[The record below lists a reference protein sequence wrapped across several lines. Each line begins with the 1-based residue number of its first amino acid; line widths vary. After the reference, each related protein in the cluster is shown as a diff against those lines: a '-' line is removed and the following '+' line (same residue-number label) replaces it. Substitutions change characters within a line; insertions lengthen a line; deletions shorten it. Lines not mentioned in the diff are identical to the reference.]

1 MAFVNA
7 LRPLRLFLGELC
19 GQKLLFVRDE
29 NQKTLIAKLAKER
42 PQRTQRNST
51 QAQLRDSRPET
62 MKAIRVQHTGGP
74 EVMELAEVPVPQ
86 AKPTEAVVKVAVAGV
101 NSIDGY
107 FRDGKFR
114 TPLPFIPGQE
124 GVGVVTAVGANT
136 KTVKVGDR
144 VAWSGT
150 LGSYAEFV
158 AAEEEHLVPVPAAIT
173 DERAAASMMQGLTA
187 HYLVNDA
194 HKLKAGETA
203 LVHAAAGGVGLLL
216 VQLAHAIGAR
226 VIGTASS
233 EEKAQLA
240 REAGADE
247 VVVFTQQDFE
257 SEVKRLTGGKG
268 VEVVYDGVGKATFE
282 KNLNV
287 MRLRGMLVL
296 YGMSSGPV
304 PPVDPAKL
312 SEKGSLYMARTT
324 LAHFTATR
332 EELLA
337 RTSDLF
343 RMIADGKLKVKIAKT
358 YPLAE
363 AAQAHR
369 DMESRKI
376 AGKLLLVL

>member
-1 MAFVNA
+1 
-7 LRPLRLFLGELC
+7 
-19 GQKLLFVRDE
+19 
-29 NQKTLIAKLAKER
+29 
-42 PQRTQRNST
+42 
-51 QAQLRDSRPET
+51 

-74 EVMELAEVPVPQ
+74 EVMEVADVPLPQ
-86 AKPTEAVVKVAVAGV
+86 PKPTEAVVKVSVAGV
-101 NSIDGY
+101 NSIDGQ
-107 FRDGKFR
+107 FRDGSLR

-124 GVGVVTAVGANT
+124 GSGVVSAVGAQA

-144 VAWSGT
+144 VAWSGV
-150 LGSYAEFV
+150 LGSYAEYVV
-158 AAEEEHLVPVPAAIT
+158 APEEHLVPVPAAVS
-173 DERAAASMMQGLTA
+173 DEQAAAAMMHGLTA

-194 HKLKAGETA
+194 YKLRAGETA

-216 VQLAHAIGAR
+216 VQMARAMGAR

-233 EEKAQLA
+233 EEKAKLA

-247 VVVFTQQDFE
+247 VIVFTRQDFE
-257 SEVKRLTGGKG
+257 TEVKRLTGGKG
-268 VEVVYDGVGKATFE
+268 VDVVYDGVGKATFE

-287 MRLRGMLVL
+287 MRSRGMLVL

-337 RTSDLF
+337 RTRDLF
-343 RMIADGKLKVKIAKT
+343 AMIADGKLNVRIAKT
-358 YPLAE
+358 YPLTE
-363 AAQAHR
+363 AAAAHR
-369 DMESRKI
+369 DMEARKI
-376 AGKLLLVL
+376 AGKLLLTP

>member
-1 MAFVNA
+1 
-7 LRPLRLFLGELC
+7 
-19 GQKLLFVRDE
+19 
-29 NQKTLIAKLAKER
+29 
-42 PQRTQRNST
+42 
-51 QAQLRDSRPET
+51 

-74 EVMELAEVPVPQ
+74 EVMELVDVPVPQ
-86 AKPTEAVVKVAVAGV
+86 AKGSEAVVKVNVAGV
-101 NSIDGY
+101 NSIDAQ
-107 FRDGKFR
+107 FRDGRLR

-124 GVGVVTAVGANT
+124 GAGVVTEVGPQV
-136 KTVKVGDR
+136 KVLKVGDR

-150 LGSYAEFV
+150 LGSYAECL
-158 AAEEEHLVPVPAAIT
+158 AAPEEHLVPVPEAISDEQATAA
-173 DERAAASMMQGLTA
+173 MVHGLTA

-194 HKLKAGETA
+194 HKLKPGETA
-203 LVHAAAGGVGLLL
+203 LVHAAAGGVGLL
-216 VQLAHAIGAR
+216 VVEMARAIGAR

-247 VVVFTQQDFE
+247 VIVFTQQDFE
-257 SEVKRLTGGKG
+257 PEVKRLTNGKG
-268 VEVVYDGVGKATFE
+268 VDVVYDGVGKATFE

-287 MRLRGMLVL
+287 MRLRGMLVI
-296 YGMSSGPV
+296 YGMSSGAV

-337 RTSDLF
+337 RTSALF
-343 RMIADGKLKVKIAKT
+343 NMIADGKLNVRIAKK

-363 AAQAHR
+363 AVQAHR
-369 DMESRKI
+369 DMEARKL
-376 AGKLLLVL
+376 AGKLLLVP

>member
-1 MAFVNA
+1 
-7 LRPLRLFLGELC
+7 
-19 GQKLLFVRDE
+19 
-29 NQKTLIAKLAKER
+29 
-42 PQRTQRNST
+42 
-51 QAQLRDSRPET
+51 
-62 MKAIRVQHTGGP
+62 
-74 EVMELAEVPVPQ
+74 MELVEIPVPQ
-86 AKPTEAVVKVAVAGV
+86 PKPAEAVVKVHVAGV
-101 NSIDGY
+101 NSIDGQ
-107 FRDGKFR
+107 FRDGRLR

-124 GVGVVTAVGANT
+124 GAGVVTAVGGQT

-150 LGSYAEFV
+150 LGSYAEYV
-158 AAEEEHLVPVPAAIT
+158 AAPEEHLVPVPAVIT
-173 DERAAASMMQGLTA
+173 DEQAAAAMMHGLTA

-203 LVHAAAGGVGLLL
+203 LVHAAAGGVGLLV
-216 VQLAHAIGAR
+216 VQMARAIGAR

-233 EEKAQLA
+233 EEKARLA
-240 REAGADE
+240 REAGAEE
-247 VVVFTQQDFE
+247 VIVFTKNDFE
-257 SEVKRLTGGKG
+257 SDVKRLTGGKG
-268 VEVVYDGVGKATFE
+268 VDVVYDGVGKDTFE

-332 EELLA
+332 DELLA
-337 RTSDLF
+337 RTSALF
-343 RMIADGKLKVKIAKT
+343 GMIEEGKLHVRVAKK

-363 AAQAHR
+363 APQAHR
-369 DMESRKI
+369 DMEARKL
-376 AGKLLLVL
+376 AGKFLLVP

>member
-1 MAFVNA
+1 
-7 LRPLRLFLGELC
+7 
-19 GQKLLFVRDE
+19 
-29 NQKTLIAKLAKER
+29 
-42 PQRTQRNST
+42 
-51 QAQLRDSRPET
+51 

-74 EVMELAEVPVPQ
+74 EVMELTEIPLPQPKPAE
-86 AKPTEAVVKVAVAGV
+86 AAVKVSIAGV
-101 NSIDGY
+101 NSIDGH
-107 FRDGKFR
+107 FRDGSLR

-124 GVGVVTAVGANT
+124 GAGMVSAVGALA

-144 VAWSGT
+144 VAWSGV

-158 AAEEEHLVPVPAAIT
+158 VSPEEHLVPVPTNVT
-173 DERAAASMMQGLTA
+173 DEQAAAAMMHGLTA
-187 HYLVNDA
+187 HYLANDA

-216 VQLAHAIGAR
+216 VQMARAIGAR

-233 EEKAQLA
+233 EEKARLA
-240 REAGADE
+240 REAGAEE
-247 VVVFTQQDFE
+247 VIVFTQQDFE
-257 SEVKRLTGGKG
+257 TDVKRLTGGKG
-268 VEVVYDGVGKATFE
+268 VDVVYDGVGKATFE

-287 MRLRGMLVL
+287 MRPRGMLVL

-337 RTSDLF
+337 RTGALF
-343 RMIADGKLKVKIAKT
+343 AMIADGKLKVRIAKT

-369 DMESRKI
+369 DMEGRKI
-376 AGKLLLVL
+376 AGKLLLVP

>member
-1 MAFVNA
+1 
-7 LRPLRLFLGELC
+7 
-19 GQKLLFVRDE
+19 
-29 NQKTLIAKLAKER
+29 
-42 PQRTQRNST
+42 
-51 QAQLRDSRPET
+51 

-74 EVMELAEVPVPQ
+74 EVMELTEVPAPQ
-86 AKPTEAVVKVAVAGV
+86 PKSAEALVKVSVAGV

-107 FRDGKFR
+107 FRDGRFR

-124 GVGVVTAVGANT
+124 GAGVVTEVGAQA
-136 KTVKVGDR
+136 KSVKVGDR

-150 LGSYAEFV
+150 LGSYAEYV
-158 AAEEEHLVPVPAAIT
+158 AAEEEHLVPVPGSIT
-173 DERAAASMMQGLTA
+173 DEQAAAAMMHGLTA
-187 HYLVNDA
+187 HYLANDA

-216 VQLAHAIGAR
+216 VQMARAIGAR
-226 VIGTASS
+226 VIGTVSTDD
-233 EEKAQLA
+233 KAKLA

-247 VVVFTQQDFE
+247 VIVFTRQDFE
-257 SEVKRLTGGKG
+257 SEVQRLTDGKG

-337 RTSDLF
+337 RTSALF
-343 RMIADGKLKVKIAKT
+343 GMIASGELKLRIAKT

-369 DMESRKI
+369 DMEERKV
-376 AGKLLLVL
+376 AGKLLLIP

>member
-1 MAFVNA
+1 
-7 LRPLRLFLGELC
+7 
-19 GQKLLFVRDE
+19 
-29 NQKTLIAKLAKER
+29 
-42 PQRTQRNST
+42 
-51 QAQLRDSRPET
+51 

-74 EVMELAEVPVPQ
+74 EVMELVEVPVPQ
-86 AKPTEAVVKVAVAGV
+86 AKFGEAVVKVSVAGL
-101 NSIDGY
+101 NSIDGH
-107 FRDGKFR
+107 FRDGSLR

-124 GVGVVTAVGANT
+124 GSGVVSSTGSNVQ
-136 KTVKVGDR
+136 TVKVGDR
-144 VAWSGT
+144 VAWSGA
-150 LGSYAEFV
+150 LGSYAEYV
-158 AAEEEHLVPVPAAIT
+158 AASADSLVPVPATVT
-173 DERAAASMMQGLTA
+173 DQQAAAAMMHGLTA

-216 VQLAHAIGAR
+216 VQMARMIGAR

-233 EEKAQLA
+233 QEKADLA
-240 REAGADE
+240 RSAGADE
-247 VVVFTQQDFE
+247 VIVFTQQDFDA
-257 SEVKRLTGGKG
+257 EVKRLTGGKG
-268 VEVVYDGVGKATFE
+268 VDVVYDGVGKATFE

-337 RTSDLF
+337 RSGALF
-343 RMIADGKLKVKIAKT
+343 EMITNGKLKLRIAKT
-358 YPLAE
+358 YSLAE

-369 DMESRKI
+369 DMEARKI
-376 AGKLLLVL
+376 AGKLLLIP

>member
-1 MAFVNA
+1 
-7 LRPLRLFLGELC
+7 
-19 GQKLLFVRDE
+19 
-29 NQKTLIAKLAKER
+29 
-42 PQRTQRNST
+42 
-51 QAQLRDSRPET
+51 
-62 MKAIRVQHTGGP
+62 MKAIRVQQTGGP
-74 EVMELAEVPVPQ
+74 EVMELAELPVPQ
-86 AKPTEAVVKVAVAGV
+86 PKPAEAVVKVSAAGV
-101 NSIDGY
+101 NSIDVQ
-107 FRDGKFR
+107 FRDGR
-114 TPLPFIPGQE
+114 LRMPLPFIPGQE
-124 GVGVVTAVGANT
+124 GAGVVNAVGSQA
-136 KTVKVGDR
+136 KRLKVGDR

-150 LGSYAEFV
+150 LGSYAEYV
-158 AAEEEHLVPVPAAIT
+158 AAPEEHLVTVPASVS
-173 DERAAASMMQGLTA
+173 DEQAAAIMMHGLTA

-216 VQLAHAIGAR
+216 VEFAHAIGAR
-226 VIGTASS
+226 VIGTVSS
-233 EEKAQLA
+233 DDKAALA

-247 VVVFTQQDFE
+247 VIVFTRQDFE
-257 SEVKRLTGGKG
+257 TEVKRLTDGKG

-287 MRLRGMLVL
+287 MRLRGMLVI

-332 EELLA
+332 EELVT
-337 RTSDLF
+337 RTSALF
-343 RMIADGKLKVKIAKT
+343 SMIAEGKLNARVAKK

-369 DMESRKI
+369 DLESRTI
-376 AGKLLLVL
+376 AGKLLLIP

>member
-1 MAFVNA
+1 
-7 LRPLRLFLGELC
+7 
-19 GQKLLFVRDE
+19 
-29 NQKTLIAKLAKER
+29 
-42 PQRTQRNST
+42 
-51 QAQLRDSRPET
+51 
-62 MKAIRVQHTGGP
+62 MKAIRVQRTGGP
-74 EVMELAEVPVPQ
+74 EVMELAEVAVPQ
-86 AKPTEAVVKVAVAGV
+86 PKPNEALVKVSVAGV
-101 NSIDGY
+101 NAIDGH
-107 FRDGKFR
+107 FRDGSLR
-114 TPLPFIPGQE
+114 TPLPFVPGQE
-124 GVGVVTAVGANT
+124 GAGVVSTVGAQA
-136 KTVKVGDR
+136 KAVKVGDR
-144 VAWSGT
+144 VAWSGS
-150 LGSYAEFV
+150 LGSYAEYV
-158 AAEEEHLVPVPAAIT
+158 AATADSLVPVPANIS
-173 DERAAASMMQGLTA
+173 DEQAAAAMMHGLTA
-187 HYLVNDA
+187 HYLANDA

-216 VQLAHAIGAR
+216 VQMARAIGAR

-233 EEKAQLA
+233 EEKAKLA

-247 VVVFTQQDFE
+247 VIIFTKQDFE

-268 VEVVYDGVGKATFE
+268 VDVVYDGVGKATFE

-337 RTSDLF
+337 RTGALF
-343 RMIADGKLKVKIAKT
+343 AMIADGKLKVRIAKT

-363 AAQAHR
+363 APQAHQ
-369 DMESRKI
+369 DMEARKV
-376 AGKLLLVL
+376 AGKLLLIP

>member
-1 MAFVNA
+1 
-7 LRPLRLFLGELC
+7 L
-19 GQKLLFVRDE
+19 K
-29 NQKTLIAKLAKER
+29 I
-42 PQRTQRNST
+42 
-51 QAQLRDSRPET
+51 T

-74 EVMELAEVPVPQ
+74 EVMELAEVPIPQ
-86 AKPTEAVVKVAVAGV
+86 AKPNGAVVKVAAAGV
-101 NSIDGY
+101 NSIDVQ
-107 FRDGKFR
+107 FRDGKMKM
-114 TPLPFIPGQE
+114 PLPFIPGQE
-124 GVGVVTAVGANT
+124 GAGVVTAVGAQT
-136 KTVKVGDR
+136 KIVKVGDR

-150 LGSYAEFV
+150 LGSYAEYV
-158 AAEEEHLVPVPAAIT
+158 AAEAEHLVPVPATVT
-173 DERAAASMMQGLTA
+173 DEQAAAVMMQGLTA

-203 LVHAAAGGVGLLL
+203 LVHAAAGGVGLLV
-216 VQLAHAIGAR
+216 VQMAHAIGAR
-226 VIGTASS
+226 VIGTVSS
-233 EEKAQLA
+233 DEKVRLA

-247 VVVFTQQDFE
+247 VIVFTKQDFE

-304 PPVDPAKL
+304 PPVDPTKL

-337 RTSDLF
+337 RTSALF
-343 RMIADGKLKVKIAKT
+343 RMIAERKLKVPIAKT

-363 AAQAHR
+363 AVQAHR
-369 DMESRKI
+369 DMEGRTL
-376 AGKLLLVL
+376 AGKLLLVP

>member
-1 MAFVNA
+1 
-7 LRPLRLFLGELC
+7 
-19 GQKLLFVRDE
+19 
-29 NQKTLIAKLAKER
+29 
-42 PQRTQRNST
+42 
-51 QAQLRDSRPET
+51 
-62 MKAIRVQHTGGP
+62 MKAICVQRTGGP
-74 EVMELAEVPVPQ
+74 EVMELEEVPVRQP
-86 AKPTEAVVKVAVAGV
+86 KPSEVVVKVSAAGV
-101 NSIDGY
+101 NAIDGY
-107 FRDGKFR
+107 FRDGRFR

-124 GVGVVTAVGANT
+124 GAGVVTEVGAQA

-144 VAWSGT
+144 VAWSGV

-158 AAEEEHLVPVPAAIT
+158 VSPEEHLVPVPATLT
-173 DERAAASMMQGLTA
+173 DQQAAAAMMHGLTA
-187 HYLVNDA
+187 HYLANDA
-194 HKLKAGETA
+194 HKLKADETA

-216 VQLAHAIGAR
+216 VQMAHAIGAR

-233 EEKAQLA
+233 DAKAQMA

-247 VVVFTQQDFE
+247 VIVFTKQDFE
-257 SEVKRLTGGKG
+257 EEVKRLTGGKG
-268 VEVVYDGVGKATFE
+268 VDVVYDGVGKDTFE

-337 RTSDLF
+337 RTSALF
-343 RMIADGKLKVKIAKT
+343 GMIAAGKLKIKIAKK
-358 YPLAE
+358 YPLAD
-363 AAQAHR
+363 AALAHR
-369 DMESRKI
+369 DMEARKL
-376 AGKLLLVL
+376 AGKLLLIP

>member
-1 MAFVNA
+1 MPA
-7 LRPLRLFLGELC
+7 
-19 GQKLLFVRDE
+19 LLFAR
-29 NQKTLIAKLAKER
+29 R
-42 PQRTQRNST
+42 S
-51 QAQLRDSRPET
+51 SREI
-62 MKAIRVQHTGGP
+62 MKAIRVSRTGGP
-74 EVMELAEVPVPQ
+74 EVMELVETAVPQ
-86 AKPTEAVVKVAVAGV
+86 PKPGEALVKVTVAGV
-101 NSIDGY
+101 NSIDGQ
-107 FRDGKFR
+107 FRDGRLR
-114 TPLPFIPGQE
+114 TPLPFVPGQE
-124 GVGVVTAVGANT
+124 GAGVVAAVAPQAKGL
-136 KTVKVGDR
+136 KVGDR

-158 AAEEEHLVPVPAAIT
+158 AAVADSLVPLPESISDQQAVAV
-173 DERAAASMMQGLTA
+173 MVHGLTA
-187 HYLVNDA
+187 HYLANDA
-194 HKLKAGETA
+194 HKLKPGETA

-216 VQLAHAIGAR
+216 VQMARAIGAR

-233 EEKAQLA
+233 EEKAALA

-247 VVVFTQQDFE
+247 VIVFTKHDFE
-257 SEVKRLTGGKG
+257 EEVARLTGGKG
-268 VEVVYDGVGKATFE
+268 VDVVYDGVGKATFE

-337 RTSDLF
+337 RTGALF
-343 RMIADGKLKVKIAKT
+343 AMIADGRLKLRIAKT

-369 DMESRKI
+369 DMEARRV
-376 AGKLLLVL
+376 AGKLLLVV

>member
-1 MAFVNA
+1 
-7 LRPLRLFLGELC
+7 
-19 GQKLLFVRDE
+19 
-29 NQKTLIAKLAKER
+29 
-42 PQRTQRNST
+42 
-51 QAQLRDSRPET
+51 
-62 MKAIRVQHTGGP
+62 MKAIRVSHTGGP
-74 EVMELAEVPVPQ
+74 EVMELAEVSVPQ
-86 AKPTEAVVKVAVAGV
+86 AKPGEAIVKVHVAGV
-101 NSIDGY
+101 NSIDAQ
-107 FRDGKFR
+107 FRDGRLR

-124 GVGVVTAVGANT
+124 GAGSVIAVAPNA
-136 KTVKVGDR
+136 KLARVGDR

-150 LGSYAEFV
+150 LGSYAEYV
-158 AAEEEHLVPVPAAIT
+158 GAPEDHLVPVPASIT
-173 DERAAASMMQGLTA
+173 DEQAGAVMMHGLTA

-216 VQLAHAIGAR
+216 VQMAHALGAR

-233 EEKAQLA
+233 DDKAQLA

-247 VVVFTQQDFE
+247 VVVFTKQDLE
-257 SEVKRLTGGKG
+257 AEVKRLTGGKG
-268 VEVVYDGVGKATFE
+268 VDVVYDGVGKATFE

-337 RTSDLF
+337 RTSALF
-343 RMIADGKLKVKIAKT
+343 AMISEGKLKLLIAKT

-363 AAQAHR
+363 APQAHR
-369 DMESRKI
+369 DMEARKI
-376 AGKLLLVL
+376 AGKLLLIP